1 MKDTKSPAENAS
13 SLWLRSYRAGPPKA
27 PLLIVF
33 PHAGGSATYYREF
46 CTTLSGRLNTFA
58 MQYPGRQDRRH
69 ELPPADL
76 HTLSDQ
82 LFDEVKG
89 FTDRPL
95 ALFGHSMGAVLAFEV
110 ARRFEQRLNHPLEML
125 FVSGRRASAEPGEE
139 AIDPTDDDALL
150 AEIRK
155 LSGTDHRLL
164 GYEDML
170 HMILEPLRADYLALN
185 SYVPAPGPVLRT
197 PITALTGASDPRT
210 TETGANAWRD
220 RTTGAFDLRVFPG
233 GHFFVSEHQKA
244 VTTFITEK
252 LSALRGASEF
262 GRRSNDGS

>member
-1 MKDTKSPAENAS
+1 MKDTKNPSQHS
-13 SLWLRSYRAGPPKA
+13 SSVWLRSYRSGPPEA
-27 PLLIVF
+27 PLLVVF
-33 PHAGGSATYYREF
+33 PHAGGSASYYREF
-46 CTTLSGRLNTFA
+46 CTTLSDRFNTFA

-69 ELPPADL
+69 EPPPADL

-82 LFDEVKG
+82 LFDEVAE

-95 ALFGHSMGAVLAFEV
+95 AFFGHSMGAVLAFEV

-125 FVSGRRASAEPGEE
+125 FVSGRRASTQPRDET
-139 AIDPTDDDALL
+139 IDPTDDDALL

-185 SYVPAPGPVLRT
+185 SYVSTPGPVLRT

-210 TETGANAWRD
+210 TEPDANAWRD

-244 VTTFITEK
+244 VTTFVAEK
-252 LSALRGASEF
+252 LSALQQT
-262 GRRSNDGS
+262 